1 MQYSVL
7 SILFQLPAAQMPTIQ
22 PPTISAPNVQSPN
35 IQPDESW
42 LQYWPIAA
50 IIVGSLILLVGLYLL
65 FLLWKARRKKAALE
79 SAERRAAGVAAM
91 QERSRREADKRV
103 AARMRQS
110 FKEAVSKLKAGVS
123 GRNYRYQIPWFLM
136 VGENDSGKSTLL
148 DNSGL
153 AMPLGR
159 IGGQSD
165 VKSVCDWY
173 FYSDGL
179 MINVNGN
186 AFVQSDGS
194 IAGRRIWKHILR
206 QLTKCRPERP
216 IDGIVL
222 TIPATD
228 LLAPLNES
236 HERIYAKADAI
247 YQRLVEAQKETGLC
261 FPVYVVISKCD
272 QITGFREFGASLPER
287 FREQIFGWSSP
298 YTLETAF
305 NSRWV
310 DEAINGMDSHIYE
323 MQSETFA
330 ENDYLAGRDEMF
342 LFPAEFQK
350 IAEPLK
356 EFMSGVFKQSVYHE
370 TIFLRGIY
378 FTGSVD
384 GISLIPQE
392 AVATSDMGSDEETL
406 DMIGET
412 SEKSTVNPQAK
423 PLFLRGLLEKKVFP
437 EWQIARPASRIAL
450 HQNRTIRA
458 IQIGLAVMI
467 TGWSL
472 WLWLGYDNLLE
483 KREVL
488 LPFLEVLKATD
499 ADEVKF
505 TRHAADGTFMIDTVR
520 MRETIRNNQLQF
532 KGQSTNLRNG
542 VNFNPTVIDKFVQYA
557 NNTDAAEIWSFGNPA
572 SWPLFTRLHSDITE
586 CMRLKYRKFIL
597 DVFREKLRYVA
608 TNITSEKESA
618 GSISEGA
625 PNIRLE
631 QMQEFEKLITYG
643 NKLNLLGKKIDDYN
657 GLAAGGKGDL
667 DKVRSLME
675 YLFNMSPSEGF
686 KNSISDYFNQA
697 VNQAKGD
704 QISSHDYQAPATR
717 KFERMADAL
726 SYRMIH
732 QNPINSS
739 LDEMQRYMTL
749 LVRFD
754 PALNNNEDGSEEYG
768 GLVDKLNESIEGLQR
783 NLDRPEFAWVFDSTP
798 RPLSGIFTIMKNSM
812 LVSAEKVDMVER
824 KFEDELQTFQS
835 SVITRRADYFESP
848 LLTKKEGRYYV
859 SDEVIAVKKALATLL
874 GKEFMRVKLSR
885 ESRLADRDIL
895 WNIDGLAE
903 SSRLLNENFEFI
915 GKTIPALENIKT
927 DLRQSLAKVA
937 RFQVEL
943 DVRKQISDAQ
953 NGYPSQG
960 SEETT
965 VAKQIQHVNEVRGVI
980 STLLSAL
987 RSHDLNIAA
996 GQLARSIAGQMN
1008 YLLQRQW
1015 AFLDKSGRYDVS
1027 QPALKGWE
1035 GEQNLSKAL
1044 FSADN
1049 MDALVENM
1057 KIWRSDIAA
1066 SAVRDVQP
1074 LLSFLQSSA
1083 VNGQSANTNLT
1094 SEGRKFQAIAEQL
1107 DKYEKKIP
1115 GNSVQA
1121 LENFLLQYL
1130 DSIKYYSDY
1139 KRYTKDTRGVSV
1151 ADDYFSDRL
1160 AKMKKNIR
1168 ERCETIVSVK
1178 ASEYC
1183 NEAAKFFG
1191 NPDKLTRHAR
1201 LTNHFPFVQNPARY
1215 DGAADE
1221 ARPDDI
1227 REFYSKFGP
1236 RLEFVHKWLALDA
1249 KNSYYDESVDEARRF
1264 IREMMDLQ
1272 QSFRSYLQSDRPD
1285 AAPAF
1290 DLLFDYRIKFSDERG
1305 SQDIVEWK
1313 VQSGDNTVTN
1323 RNPSQRLRWEWGT
1336 PITVSLRWANNGDV
1350 VPVKPDSSDGILR
1363 VDSRSAIFEFGNKW
1377 SLIQM
1382 MKAKEPP
1389 LSDADED
1396 NSDAYNWF
1404 LKFDVKTK
1412 NIARREDGNT
1422 RVYVR
1427 LRLFTPGGKEPVPIN
1442 AFINLPYKAN
1452 KLEAKRAD

>member
-1 MQYSVL
+1 MQHSVF
-7 SILFQLPAAQMPTIQ
+7 SMFFQSPMVQVPTIQ
-22 PPTISAPNVQSPN
+22 PPAISTPSVQVPNN

-50 IIVGSLILLVGLYLL
+50 IVVGVLILLVGLYLL
-65 FLLWKARRKKAALE
+65 FLLWKARRKKVALE
-79 SAERRAAGVAAM
+79 SAERRAAGDAVR

-110 FKEAVSKLKAGVS
+110 FKEAASTLKAGVS

-136 VGENDSGKSTLL
+136 VGENDAGKSTML

-153 AMPLGR
+153 AMPLGK

-165 VKSVCDWY
+165 VKSACDWY

-186 AFVQSDGS
+186 TFVQSDGS
-194 IAGRRIWKHILR
+194 VAGGRIWKHILR
-206 QLTKCRPERP
+206 QLTKHRPERP

-236 HERIYAKADAI
+236 HERIRAKADAI
-247 YQRLVEAQKETGLC
+247 YQRLVEAQKELGLC

-272 QITGFREFGASLPER
+272 QITGFREFGAALPER

-310 DEAINGMDSHIYE
+310 DEAINGLDAHIYE
-323 MQSETFA
+323 MQSEAFV
-330 ENDYLAGRDEMF
+330 ENDYLTGRDEMF

-350 IAEPLK
+350 ITEPLK

-378 FTGSVD
+378 FTGALDEMPPV
-384 GISLIPQE
+384 SL
-392 AVATSDMGSDEETL
+392 VSDSLPETDSDEETL
-406 DMIGET
+406 DAIGET
-412 SEKSTVNPQAK
+412 VELSTVNTQAK
-423 PLFLRGLLEKKVFP
+423 PLFLRELLEKKIFP

-467 TGWSL
+467 VGWGL
-472 WLWLGYDNLLE
+472 WLWLGYENLLE

-488 LPFLEVLKATD
+488 LPFLEVLKTTD
-499 ADEVKF
+499 ADEIKF
-505 TRHAADGTFMIDTVR
+505 TRHASDGTFMIDTVR
-520 MRETIRNNQLQF
+520 MRQTIRNNQLQF
-532 KGQSTNLRNG
+532 TGQSTNLRSG
-542 VNFNPTVIDKFVQYA
+542 VNFNPTVINKFVQYA

-572 SWPLFTRLHSDITE
+572 SWPLFARLHSDITE

-597 DVFREKLRYVA
+597 DVFREKLKYVA
-608 TNITSEKESA
+608 TNITSETEPAA
-618 GSISEGA
+618 GGDGVT
-625 PNIRLE
+625 NVRLE
-631 QMQEFEKLITYG
+631 QMQEFEKLTAYG

-667 DKVRSLME
+667 DKVTSLME

-697 VNQAKGD
+697 VNKAKGD
-704 QISSHDYQAPATR
+704 QISSRDYQPPATS
-717 KFERMADAL
+717 KFERMTDAL

-739 LDEMQRYMTL
+739 LDNVQKYMTL

-754 PALNNNEDGSEEYG
+754 PALNSNEDGSEEYG

-798 RPLSGIFTIMKNSM
+798 RPLNGIFTIMKNSM
-812 LVSAEKVDMVER
+812 LVSAEKVDMAER
-824 KFEDELQTFQS
+824 KFEDELQAFQNN
-835 SVITRRADYFESP
+835 VITRRADYFESP
-848 LLTKKEGRYYV
+848 LLAKKEGRYRV
-859 SDEVIAVKKALATLL
+859 SDEVVGVKKALATLL

-903 SSRLLNENFEFI
+903 SFRLLNENFEFI

-965 VAKQIQHVNEVRGVI
+965 VAKQIQHVNDARTAI

-987 RSHDLNIAA
+987 RQHDLNMAA
-996 GQLARSIAGQMN
+996 GQLARSAAGQMN

-1015 AFLDKSGRYDVS
+1015 QFLDKTGRYDID
-1027 QPALKGWE
+1027 QAALKSWE

-1044 FSADN
+1044 FNADN
-1049 MDALVENM
+1049 MDALIENM
-1057 KIWRSDIAA
+1057 KIWRSDIAVI
-1066 SAVRDVQP
+1066 AVRDVQP
-1074 LLSFLQSSA
+1074 LLSFLQSPA
-1083 VNGQSANTNLT
+1083 INGPSSNINLT

-1130 DSIKYYSDY
+1130 DSIKYYADY
-1139 KRYTKDTRGVSV
+1139 KKYTKDMRSVS
-1151 ADDYFSDRL
+1151 ATDDYFSDRL
-1160 AKMKKNIR
+1160 AKMKKNVR

-1183 NEAAKFFG
+1183 NDAAKFFG

-1201 LTNHFPFVQNPARY
+1201 LTNHFPFVQNPAKY
-1215 DGAADE
+1215 DGAFDE

-1249 KNSYYDESVDEARRF
+1249 KNRYYDESVNEARRF
-1264 IREMMDLQ
+1264 IKEMMDLQ
-1272 QSFRSYLQSDRPD
+1272 QTFRSYLQSDRPD
-1285 AAPAF
+1285 ATPAF

-1350 VPVKPDSSDGILR
+1350 MPVKPDSSDGILR
-1363 VDSRSAIFEFGNKW
+1363 VDSRNAIFEFGNKW

-1427 LRLFTPGGKEPVPIN
+1427 LRLFAPGGKEPIPVN

-1452 KLEAKRAD
+1452 KLESKQSD